1 MLNSSDNFPE
11 QQHRLEPLRQ
21 LLHKHPFLCFGGL
34 WVLFVLLGSMSA
46 VRLVSPGPMEQEASK
61 STPALTTVLESK
73 PKQPA
78 PTTVLESKPK
88 QHMPLALFGTVAI
101 GCAVG
106 SLFITQAL
114 RYSSQNHQP
123 SRILKTAATTSR
135 KKRRQPSQKGHPVP
149 STQQPISSALTY
161 QPVNNR
167 LATTNKQPTQITV
180 LPPEESHPL
189 DKGNESLAEMM
200 DLRKRKSLT
209 SLMRGK

>member
-21 LLHKHPFLCFGGL
+21 LLHKHPFVCFGGL
-34 WVLFVLLGSMSA
+34 WVLFVILGSMSA
-46 VRLVSPGPMEQEASK
+46 VRLVSPGPMEQDASK
-61 STPALTTVLESK
+61 PTPGLTTLLESK
-73 PKQPA
+73 PEQPA
-78 PTTVLESKPK
+78 LTTVLESKPK

-101 GCAVG
+101 GCAAG

-114 RYSSQNHQP
+114 RYSTQNYQP
-123 SRILKTAATTSR
+123 SRRLKTAGTTSR
-135 KKRRQPSQKGHPVP
+135 KKRRHPSQKGHPVP

-189 DKGNESLAEMM
+189 DRGNENLAEMM
-200 DLRKRKSLT
+200 DLRKRKSLA

>member
-21 LLHKHPFLCFGGL
+21 LLHKHPVVCFGGL
-34 WVLFVLLGSMSA
+34 WVLFVILGSMSA
-46 VRLVSPGPMEQEASK
+46 VRLVSPGPMEQDASK
-61 STPALTTVLESK
+61 PTPGLTTLLESK
-73 PKQPA
+73 PEQPA
-78 PTTVLESKPK
+78 LTTVLESKPK

-114 RYSSQNHQP
+114 RYSTQNYQP
-123 SRILKTAATTSR
+123 SRRLKTAGTTSR
-135 KKRRQPSQKGHPVP
+135 KKRRHPSQKSHPVP
-149 STQQPISSALTY
+149 STQQPMSSALTY

-189 DKGNESLAEMM
+189 DRGNENLAEMM
-200 DLRKRKSLT
+200 DLRKRKSLA

>member
-21 LLHKHPFLCFGGL
+21 LLHKHPFFCFGGL
-34 WVLFVLLGSMSA
+34 WVLFVILGSMSA
-46 VRLVSPGPMEQEASK
+46 VRLVSPGPMEQDASK
-61 STPALTTVLESK
+61 PTPALTTVLESK

-78 PTTVLESKPK
+78 LTTVLESKPK

-101 GCAVG
+101 GCAAG

-114 RYSSQNHQP
+114 RYSTQNYQP
-123 SRILKTAATTSR
+123 SRRLKTAGTTSR
-135 KKRRQPSQKGHPVP
+135 KKRRHPSQKGHPVP

-189 DKGNESLAEMM
+189 DRGNENLAEMM
-200 DLRKRKSLT
+200 DLRKRKSLA
-209 SLMRGK
+209 SLMRRK